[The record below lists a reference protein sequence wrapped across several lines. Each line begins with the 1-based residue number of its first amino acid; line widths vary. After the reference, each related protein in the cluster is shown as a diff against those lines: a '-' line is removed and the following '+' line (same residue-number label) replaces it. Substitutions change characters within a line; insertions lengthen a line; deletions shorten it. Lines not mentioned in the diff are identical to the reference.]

1 MPAAATCGVDAPGP
15 AGSWGI
21 CGCGQG
27 WAAHLWRNL
36 SPGDQG
42 AAGGAL
48 WKHAQCFSFL
58 CASPVLSGFRM
69 GTFGNSLENRNVQKV
84 FFPFPWLRE
93 LFGFL
98 GGRSDI

>member
-15 AGSWGI
+15 AGLWGA

-27 WAAHLWRNL
+27 WAAHLWRNW

-42 AAGGAL
+42 AAGAPSGNML
-48 WKHAQCFSFL
+48 S
-58 CASPVLSGFRM
+58 ASPVLSGFRM
-69 GTFGNSLENRNVQKV
+69 GTFGDSLENRNVQKV
-84 FFPFPWLRE
+84 FFFPFPWLRE

-98 GGRSDI
+98 GAKRDI